1 VNQYPDAS
9 TDAVLF
15 FDSCAIQFD
24 DCDRQL
30 NCLTRKEIF
39 CIHRL
44 KFKAIALYPK
54 KFAYLLGKKDDEVVI
69 IFVRFIHKLVK
80 VKPIISRNA
89 LTGKLNFL
97 IVTNDNKF
105 FDVAKRRYNQRRH
118 KKLDLV
124 FVGGKKDGY
133 ILSQGMK
140 FHIVNLRQK
149 SETGYIIENKRNLVD
164 KISVRWGQL
173 QKLRGHL

>member
-1 VNQYPDAS
+1 MNQYPDAS

-54 KFAYLLGKKDDEVVI
+54 KFAYLLSKLQRSKGFSNVWHVDEKFVRVKGSKDKFAYLWVVI
-69 IFVRFIHKLVK
+69 DDKNNIIATYVSNNRD
-80 VKPIISRNA
+80 IISAKTVLQKAKQNA
-89 LTGKLNFL
+89 ERPPDI
-97 IVTNDNKF
+97 IVT
-105 FDVAKRRYNQRRH
+105 
-118 KKLDLV
+118 
-124 FVGGKKDGY
+124 DG
-133 ILSQGMK
+133 L
-140 FHIVNLRQK
+140 
-149 SETGYIIENKRNLVD
+149 
-164 KISVRWGQL
+164 
-173 QKLRGHL
+173 